1 MQEISLGR
9 VMRQGLLTV
18 GVSFLCVPVFCHAQ
32 NLYVS
37 GYREL
42 MLRTGPS
49 RENKIIAVLKTGKAV
64 ELIAAGEDYYLV
76 ALPDGRQGYV
86 LKDYVTEQA
95 PAEYRVQILEKKV
108 SQQAQ
113 ELEHLRE
120 DNARLQSVYEE
131 TQHSAIDKDTLLQR
145 VTAERDQLR
154 GDTSVSTFLAGAG
167 VLLIGWLLGWTRLRL
182 RRKVRRRQGLS
193 L

>member
-1 MQEISLGR
+1 MTIFLILTKMCLKSEDFNRSYICSL
-9 VMRQGLLTV
+9 
-18 GVSFLCVPVFCHAQ
+18 
-32 NLYVS
+32 
-37 GYREL
+37 
-42 MLRTGPS
+42 
-49 RENKIIAVLKTGKAV
+49 
-64 ELIAAGEDYYLV
+64 
-76 ALPDGRQGYV
+76 
-86 LKDYVTEQA
+86 
-95 PAEYRVQILEKKV
+95 QILEKKV
-108 SQQAQ
+108 GQQAQ

-120 DNARLQSVYEE
+120 DNTRLQSVYEE